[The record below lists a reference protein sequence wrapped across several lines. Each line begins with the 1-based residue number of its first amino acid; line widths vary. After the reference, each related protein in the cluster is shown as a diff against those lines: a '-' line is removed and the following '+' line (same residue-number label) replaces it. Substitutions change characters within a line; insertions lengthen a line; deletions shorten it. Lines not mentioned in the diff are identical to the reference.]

1 MDPHSSNSCGP
12 VSTVSVCSML
22 ITVTAAEK
30 ITGCTCIQHSFLLAF
45 VAKCPGFESWFCSL
59 YYLDDLEHVSSLLKG
74 RVKYPTAQLVE
85 RFKQENVGRAF
96 NTMPS
101 REWELCKLTFT
112 ELMYA
117 LVLRGHTLLCAC
129 CIQGTRLG
137 FAGHKPKP
145 CEWNLSPVDVTVVP
159 SWAVNTGEAETGWH
173 AHFTHLFRL

>member
-1 MDPHSSNSCGP
+1 MDPHSSNLCGP

-30 ITGCTCIQHSFLLAF
+30 ITGFTCIQHSFLLAF
-45 VAKCPGFESWFCSL
+45 VARCPGFESWFCSL
-59 YYLDDLEHVSSLLKG
+59 YYLDDLEHVSSLSKG

-101 REWELCKLTFT
+101 REWELRKLTFM

-137 FAGHKPKP
+137 FAGNKPKP
-145 CEWNLSPVDVTVVP
+145 CEWIPSPVDVTVVP